1 MYQILPLDQPE
12 AKLIQTCLPATYTK
26 LSSQSSF
33 TAMSPN
39 VQEKLKVV
47 IVGAGFCGLTAAIE
61 CQLRGMHP
69 ILVEAYPGASSHGD
83 LLDFVP
89 NAGRVFDSWDDGKVG
104 EKLLAAGVNRAKT
117 LDFYNQD
124 NVLLKSDPWPQGIDL
139 KGTFAGHRGAMHE
152 IVYNYAKQIGVEMR
166 FKSKVVEYLDSD
178 DERGVVISGTGEKI
192 LGDVVL
198 ACDGPKSLAR
208 SQLLGLPES
217 RVNSGY
223 AIFRAFFQITDEMLK
238 DPFMAELTRKDQD
251 TTRFWVGKDMHGFI
265 YTWNEG
271 RDCAWVLTHL
281 DDADIQE
288 SWSFPAR
295 KQDVLFYL
303 NQAGFPEVW
312 RRVLALTPEDGIV
325 DYKLVW
331 RDPLT
336 TWLSPSKKCAVMG
349 DAAHCHLPTSA
360 NGACQAVED
369 AATVAICLEKSQGD
383 VALALQV
390 FERVR
395 FNRSHVIHQASISTR
410 NIYHKN
416 DWSLEMVKKNPDSL
430 IMPLLDWIMD
440 FDCQKVAEENY
451 DRLAQDVL
459 LGKPGTIE
467 ELSIPAGGNY
477 DSMNLT

>member
-1 MYQILPLDQPE
+1 
-12 AKLIQTCLPATYTK
+12 
-26 LSSQSSF
+26 
-33 TAMSPN
+33 MSPTA
-39 VQEKLKVV
+39 EKKLRVV

-69 ILVEAYPGASSHGD
+69 IIVEAYGGASSHGD

-89 NAGRVFDSWDDGKVG
+89 NGGRIFDSWDNGRIG
-104 EKLLAAGVNRAKT
+104 EMLLAAGVNRAKT

-139 KGTFAGHRGAMHE
+139 KGTFAGHRGTMHE
-152 IVYNYAKQIGVEMR
+152 IVYNYAKEIGVEMHFNSR
-166 FKSKVVEYLDSD
+166 VTEYLDSD
-178 DERGVVISGTGEKI
+178 KERGVVISESAKI

-223 AIFRAFFQITDEMLK
+223 AIFRAFFEVTDEMLE
-238 DPFMAELTRKDQD
+238 DPLMAELTKKDED
-251 TTRFWVGKDMHGFI
+251 TTRFWVGEDVHGFI

-288 SWSFPAR
+288 GWSFPAKKEDVYKYL
-295 KQDVLFYL
+295 KQ
-303 NQAGFPEVW
+303 ARFPEVW
-312 RRVLALTPEDGIV
+312 RRVVALTPEERMV

-336 TWLSPSKKCAVMG
+336 TWLSPSKRCAVLG

-369 AATVAICLEKSQGD
+369 AATMAICLEKSHGD
-383 VALALQV
+383 IPLALQV
-390 FERVR
+390 FERIR
-395 FNRSHVIHQASISTR
+395 FNRSHTIHQASISTR

-416 DWSLEMVKKNPDSL
+416 NWTLEMVKKNPDSL
-430 IMPLLDWIMD
+430 IMPLLDWVMD
-440 FDCQKVAEENY
+440 FDCQRAAEENF
-451 DRLAQDVL
+451 DKIAREVTS
-459 LGKPGTIE
+459 GKPGTIE
-467 ELSIPAGGNY
+467 ELSLPAGGNY
-477 DSMNLT
+477 DSMNLVEEKNKAAELQKVVQVPQSLVVSHG

>member
-1 MYQILPLDQPE
+1 
-12 AKLIQTCLPATYTK
+12 
-26 LSSQSSF
+26 
-33 TAMSPN
+33 MSPS

-166 FKSKVVEYLDSD
+166 FKSKVVEYLDLD

-271 RDCAWVLTHL
+271 R
-281 DDADIQE
+281 
-288 SWSFPAR
+288 
-295 KQDVLFYL
+295 
-303 NQAGFPEVW
+303 
-312 RRVLALTPEDGIV
+312 
-325 DYKLVW
+325 
-331 RDPLT
+331 
-336 TWLSPSKKCAVMG
+336 
-349 DAAHCHLPTSA
+349 
-360 NGACQAVED
+360 
-369 AATVAICLEKSQGD
+369 
-383 VALALQV
+383 
-390 FERVR
+390 
-395 FNRSHVIHQASISTR
+395 
-410 NIYHKN
+410 
-416 DWSLEMVKKNPDSL
+416 
-430 IMPLLDWIMD
+430 
-440 FDCQKVAEENY
+440 
-451 DRLAQDVL
+451 
-459 LGKPGTIE
+459 
-467 ELSIPAGGNY
+467 
-477 DSMNLT
+477 